1 MREEKDTVL
10 TIADGA
16 RQAKIFVGAE
26 EFSGVKKIARKVLN
40 DLWLVTDRKYELAEG
55 TPGEQSL

>member
-26 EFSGVKKIARKVLN
+26 EFSGVKKNCPESAK
-40 DLWLVTDRKYELAEG
+40 
-55 TPGEQSL
+55 